1 MKRDNFWKNKNV
13 FISGVA
19 GFVGSNLAKNLMK
32 NGANV
37 IGLTKN
43 KKIKSLLFFEKI
55 DKKINL
61 IFGDI
66 TNKKL
71 LNKIFNKN
79 KIDICFHLAAQVEV
93 GFANRYPFS
102 TWETNIRG
110 TYTLLE
116 VVRENKNKIKS
127 IIVAS
132 SDKAYG
138 KYPKNLLPYKEDY
151 KLNPEFPYD
160 TSKACADL
168 IAKSYSTNL
177 FKLPI
182 LITRFA
188 NIYGPGQ
195 LNFTAL
201 IPDAIRCCILNKK
214 FLMRSNG
221 RAIRDFIYIEDIV
234 DLYKILAK
242 NLYKN
247 PKKFSGQV
255 FNAGTNIKH
264 KTKDIIKE
272 IFLYKKKKKSLEVI
286 FKGMS
291 KNKTIGEIS
300 YQYMN
305 YKKLKLY
312 LGWKPKYKFKETL
325 PSLFKWYGLY
335 FRERK
340 L

>member
-1 MKRDNFWKNKNV
+1 MKKKNFWRNKNV
-13 FISGVA
+13 FITGVA
-19 GFVGSNLAKNLMK
+19 GFVGSNLSKKLVK
-32 NGANV
+32 KGANV
-37 IGLTKN
+37 IGLTKS
-43 KKIKSLLFFEKI
+43 KKIESLLFFENI

-66 TNKKL
+66 TNKEL
-71 LNKIFNKN
+71 LKSIFIKY

-93 GFANRYPFS
+93 GSANKYPFL
-102 TWETNIRG
+102 TWETNVRG

-116 VVRENKNKIKS
+116 VIRENKNKIKS

-138 KYPKNLLPYKEDY
+138 KYPKSSLPYKENY

-177 FKLPI
+177 FKLPL

-201 IPDAIRCCILNKK
+201 IPDAIQCCIFNKK

-221 RAIRDFIYIEDIV
+221 EAIRDFVYIDDIIE
-234 DLYKILAK
+234 LYTLLAQ
-242 NLYKN
+242 NLFTN
-247 PKKFSGQV
+247 PRKFSGQV

-264 KTKDIIKE
+264 KIKDIIKE
-272 IFLYKKKKKSLEVI
+272 IFLYKKKNKLLKNI

-291 KNKTIGEIS
+291 KNKTRGEIS
-300 YQYMN
+300 IQYMD
-305 YKKLKLY
+305 YEKLHSH
-312 LGWKPKYKFKETL
+312 LGWKPKYSFKQTL
-325 PSLFKWYGLY
+325 PILFKWYRLY
-335 FRERK
+335 FK
-340 L
+340 KKKK

>member
-1 MKRDNFWKNKNV
+1 MKKNNFWKNKNV

-19 GFVGSNLAKNLMK
+19 GFVGSNLAKNLIN

-55 DKKINL
+55 DKKIDL

-66 TNKKL
+66 TDKKL
-71 LNKIFNKN
+71 LNKIFNKHR
-79 KIDICFHLAAQVEV
+79 IDICFHLAAQVEV

-138 KYPKNLLPYKEDY
+138 KYPKKLLPYREDY

-221 RAIRDFIYIEDIV
+221 KAIRDFIYIEDIIE
-234 DLYKILAK
+234 LYKILAK

-272 IFLYKKKKKSLEVI
+272 IFLYKKKKNHLRLFLKVCQ
-286 FKGMS
+286 
-291 KNKTIGEIS
+291 KT
-300 YQYMN
+300 
-305 YKKLKLY
+305 K
-312 LGWKPKYKFKETL
+312 
-325 PSLFKWYGLY
+325 
-335 FRERK
+335 
-340 L
+340 